1 MSDSIIDSLKNKVIE
16 GNLITKEEAKELL
29 SAPIDELCAAANEI
43 REHFCGNGFDLC
55 SITNAKC
62 GKCSEDCK
70 FCAQSAHYDT
80 EVTYYSLKSGDE
92 MTEEAVHNE
101 NQRILRFSLVTSGRS
116 LSPKEIDS
124 VCDNIREIKSKSMIE
139 ICVSIGITDVD
150 SFRKLIDAGAT
161 RVHCNLETSARFF
174 PSICST
180 HTYEDK
186 IGTLKAARAA
196 GLSICSGGI
205 MGIGE
210 TENDRIDMAFTL
222 RDLGVKS
229 VPVNFLSPIKGTPLE
244 HNRSLCDND
253 KRRIIAIYRFILPDA
268 AIRLAGGRGL
278 IADKGEGCFRA
289 GANAAIS
296 GDMLT
301 TSGITAATDIALI
314 RSLGFV
320 PKLSG
325 Q

>member
-1 MSDSIIDSLKNKVIE
+1 MIDSTVDSLKNKVLE

-29 SAPIDELCAAANEI
+29 SAPIEELCMAANEI
-43 REHFCGNGFDLC
+43 RDHFCGNGFDLC

-80 EVTYYSLKSGDE
+80 EVTCYPLKSGEE
-92 MTEEAVHNE
+92 MTAEAVHNE
-101 NQRILRFSLVTSGRS
+101 SQGILRFSLVTSGRS
-116 LSPKEIDS
+116 LSSAEIDS
-124 VCDNIREIKSKSMIE
+124 VCDSIREIKSRSIIKV
-139 ICVSIGITDVD
+139 CVSIGITDIE
-150 SFRKLIDAGAT
+150 SFRKLKDAGAT
-161 RVHCNLETSARFF
+161 RVHCNLETSECFF

-222 RDLGVKS
+222 REIGVKS
-229 VPVNFLSPIKGTPLE
+229 IPVNFLSPIKGTPLE
-244 HNRSLCDND
+244 HNKSLGDND

-320 PKLSG
+320 PKLSE